1 MSTSPIVSR
10 HRRSEPAYSTRSAAS
25 RRAPTMSVAVLRAT
39 LSSTRSVVMTARP
52 RRMRSSLLGPN
63 PAMFRSLPS
72 LTAASRSLTV
82 AMPSS
87 LLSCMARFGPSPGTR
102 VSSRTPGG
110 TLARCSSTAL
120 MVPVRLNSVILA
132 AIDLPTPGMR
142 RQRGLGHRGDVG
154 RVPGDRLGGLLV
166 VPRPE
171 RVAPGD
177 GQQLR
182 VLPQQPGDGL
192 VHRMKEASRR
202 PLSTEPSRVS
212 ASDRIAKTPYQT
224 TMSAA
229 APATAAMRAR
239 AHSGAA
245 ARS

>member
-1 MSTSPIVSR
+1 MIRSAWASSSAVARMSTSPIVSR

-39 LSSTRSVVMTARP
+39 LSSTRSWVMTARP

-87 LLSCMARFGPSPGTR
+87 LLSCMARFGPSPGTL

-132 AIDLPTPGMR
+132 AIDLPTPGM
-142 RQRGLGHRGDVG
+142 L
-154 RVPGDRLGGLLV
+154 
-166 VPRPE
+166 
-171 RVAPGD
+171 
-177 GQQLR
+177 
-182 VLPQQPGDGL
+182 
-192 VHRMKEASRR
+192 
-202 PLSTEPSRVS
+202 VS
-212 ASDRIAKTPYQT
+212 AD
-224 TMSAA
+224 SAIVVTSA
-229 APATAAMRAR
+229 GCPATAL
-239 AHSGAA
+239 AA
-245 ARS
+245 FS